1 MGRVVLLGLLLVAIL
16 SCRSP
21 YREQIEAPVRTEAWQ
36 PGEDWRR
43 EPIEV
48 GADKKEGVVVDLP
61 SVLERAG
68 AESLTVK
75 LARARAEVAAA
86 DEEEL
91 ISRFLPRLHPRAAVR
106 RIDGLVQGTQGEF
119 VDVGKQNFF
128 FGGVAELDVDV
139 VGTLHAL
146 DAARARTRA
155 ASETLK
161 GAGHEALR
169 EAARGYYDLVEA
181 HARVEIAMRF
191 RDYARDLVAFT
202 ADRERAGVGARAD
215 TLRAEAL
222 LERAKG
228 HVAETEGL
236 VARAS
241 AHLAEVLL
249 LPEDTLLVPSASL
262 AVVQLVDPET
272 PFEALLERARKARP
286 DLAAARS
293 LVEARAADKDRAED
307 AWLAPHLKLGVAAGA
322 FGINPGNLRD
332 QEDYYAAVEWT
343 WGPGLVAREK
353 AATSRLDAARIALL
367 QRERKAA
374 REILDARA
382 RIRAGERAF
391 AAAGVELAKT
401 GEALR
406 LARSRFE
413 AGHGPIMDV
422 LDLERDLAA
431 TAQRRVVA
439 LIDLNR
445 AHYDLFHAVGA
456 SSREF

>member
-1 MGRVVLLGLLLVAIL
+1 MGRIVLPCLLLVAIL
-16 SCRSP
+16 SCQSR
-21 YREQIEAPVRTEAWQ
+21 YREAIEAPVRPSAWR
-36 PGEDWRR
+36 PGDERRR
-43 EPIEV
+43 EPIEI
-48 GADKKEGVVVDLP
+48 GAEKKGGVVVDLP

-75 LARARAEVAAA
+75 LARARAETAAA

-91 ISRFLPRLHPRAAVR
+91 LTRFFPRVHPRAAVR

-119 VDVGKQNFF
+119 VEVGKQNFF
-128 FGGVAELDVDV
+128 FGGVAELDVDI
-139 VGTLHAL
+139 VGTLHSL

-161 GAGHEALR
+161 GAGHDALR
-169 EAARGYYDLVEA
+169 EAAQGYYDLVEA
-181 HARVEIAMRF
+181 HARVEIAARS

-202 ADRERAGVGARAD
+202 SDREQAGVGLRTD

-228 HVAETEGL
+228 HVSEAEGL

-241 AHLAEVLL
+241 AHLAEILL
-249 LPEDTLLVPSASL
+249 LPEDTLLVPNASL
-262 AVVQLVDPET
+262 AVVQMVDPDT
-272 PFEALLERARKARP
+272 PFEVLLERARKTRP
-286 DLAAARS
+286 DLVAARA
-293 LVEARAADKDRAED
+293 LAEARGAEKDGAED
-307 AWLAPHLKLGVAAGA
+307 AWWTPHLKLGAAVGA
-322 FGINPGNLRD
+322 FGINPGNLED
-332 QEDYYAAVEWT
+332 QQDYYAALEWT
-343 WGPGLVAREK
+343 WGPGLVARQR
-353 AATSRLDAARIALL
+353 AAASRLDAARIALL

-382 RIRAGERAF
+382 RIRAGDRAF
-391 AAAGVELAKT
+391 QVAGVELAKT

-413 AGHGPIMDV
+413 AGDGPILDV

-431 TAQRRVVA
+431 AAERRVVA
-439 LIDLNR
+439 LLDLNR

-456 SSREF
+456 SPVE